1 MREINAQL
9 ITDKVAE
16 LCIDANCSLPCD
28 IRKRIEDARANE
40 PWATAQGILDKIIEN
55 YNIAD
60 ENRAPICQDT
70 GVACVFLKDR
80 AGCPYQRRP
89 YGGRQRGCSPR
100 LSRRI
105 SA

>member
-70 GVACVFLKDR
+70 VSYTHLTL
-80 AGCPYQRRP
+80 PTN
-89 YGGRQRGCSPR
+89 
-100 LSRRI
+100 SRV
-105 SA
+105 

>member
-40 PWATAQGILDKIIEN
+40 PWATAQGILDKIIETAHPSVR
-55 YNIAD
+55 I
-60 ENRAPICQDT
+60 RA
-70 GVACVFLKDR
+70 
-80 AGCPYQRRP
+80 
-89 YGGRQRGCSPR
+89 SPVCF
-100 LSRRI
+100 
-105 SA
+105 

>member
-40 PWATAQGILDKIIEN
+40 PWATA
-55 YNIAD
+55 
-60 ENRAPICQDT
+60 
-70 GVACVFLKDR
+70 DR
-80 AGCPYQRRP
+80 K
-89 YGGRQRGCSPR
+89 SVV
-100 LSRRI
+100 
-105 SA
+105 

>member
-1 MREINAQL
+1 MREISAQL

-55 YNIAD
+55 
-60 ENRAPICQDT
+60 
-70 GVACVFLKDR
+70 
-80 AGCPYQRRP
+80 
-89 YGGRQRGCSPR
+89 
-100 LSRRI
+100 
-105 SA
+105 